1 MLSACF
7 ARLETACS
15 GLKLQ
20 AIINAQ
26 IDESNCREWGNRISK
41 ANYFAKIKSIH
52 PINNRLIE
60 EPQFMVSELHYNAIK
75 SLIINFSAILEFFLK
90 DSMRLNMMRN
100 YSLLK
105 KGLIESKQSINPI
118 DIVEIN
124 DIEQVRLKYINSV
137 SNIMSSGEL
146 WSNKIK
152 KYIKFMCLPSDL
164 YAEIINKE
172 IDSIWKTRNDI
183 AHANTRILSLN
194 YDEVLYKYGPDVSVD
209 EYTQF
214 ALLFIKLVDDT
225 MIFLSKVDKLSLAK
239 WETTDGELLY
249 RK

>member
-1 MLSACF
+1 MLSACL
-7 ARLETACS
+7 ARLRTACS

-26 IDESNCREWGNRISK
+26 IDENNCREWGNRISK
-41 ANYFAKIKSIH
+41 ADYFVEIKSVH
-52 PINNRLIE
+52 PIHNRLIE
-60 EPQFMVSELHYNAIK
+60 EPQFMVGELYYNAIK
-75 SLIINFSAILEFFLK
+75 SLIINFSTILEFFLK
-90 DSMRLNMMRN
+90 DSMKLNMMRN

-124 DIEQVRLKYINSV
+124 DIEQVRLKYINNI

-152 KYIKFMCLPSDL
+152 RYIKFIGLPNDL
-164 YAEIINKE
+164 YAEVINKE
-172 IDSIWKTRNDI
+172 IDSIWKMRNDI

-194 YDEVLYKYGPDVSVD
+194 YSEVLYKYGPDISVD

-214 ALLFIKLVDDT
+214 ALFFIKLVDDT
-225 MIFLSKVDKLSLAK
+225 MTFLSKVDKMSLAK
-239 WETTDGELLY
+239 WETTDGTLLH

>member
-1 MLSACF
+1 MLSACL
-7 ARLETACS
+7 ARLGTACS

-26 IDESNCREWGNRISK
+26 IDENNCREWGNRISK
-41 ANYFAKIKSIH
+41 ADYFAEIKSVH
-52 PINNRLIE
+52 PIHNRLIE
-60 EPQFMVSELHYNAIK
+60 EPQFMVSELYYNAIK
-75 SLIINFSAILEFFLK
+75 SLVINFSASLEFFLK

-105 KGLIESKQSINPI
+105 KGLIESKQSVNPI

-124 DIEQVRLKYINSV
+124 DIEQVRLKYINNI

-152 KYIKFMCLPSDL
+152 KYIKFMDLPNNL
-164 YAEIINKE
+164 YAEVINKE
-172 IDSIWKTRNDI
+172 IDSIWKMRNDI

-194 YDEVLYKYGPDVSVD
+194 YGEVTHKYGTGISVD

-214 ALLFIKLVDDT
+214 ALLFTKLVDDT
-225 MIFLSKVDKLSLAK
+225 MTFLSKVDKLSLAK
-239 WETTDGELLY
+239 WKTTDGTLLH